1 VTAVKRRLELL
12 KLEGLGFSPPEIVT
26 ELSQKYQC
34 SGRTVYRD
42 FESRGQWQPELQN
55 VKNHTQILMRTV
67 NRYEQIYREAS
78 VRLVQDSDSSLHCSN
93 LRIFETNYEFL
104 KNVSLRIDSLL
115 IFSSNTSNIPATS
128 CGHISVTSSSF
139 MHRKFFRILASKKY
153 SERGCPSLVEG

>member
-1 VTAVKRRLELL
+1 MKVKTVRRRLELL

-42 FESRGQWQPELQN
+42 FENRDQWQPELQN

-78 VRLVQDSDSSLHCSN
+78 VRLLTGTQELTQLGALNIMLKVNSK
-93 LRIFETNYEFL
+93 IYEIAVLPDILNRL
-104 KNVSLRIDSLL
+104 KELEEKAGKGV
-115 IFSSNTSNIPATS
+115 FVP
-128 CGHISVTSSSF
+128 
-139 MHRKFFRILASKKY
+139 
-153 SERGCPSLVEG
+153 

>member
-78 VRLVQDSDSSLHCSN
+78 VRLLTGAQELTQLGALNIMLKANSK
-93 LRIFETNYEFL
+93 IYETAVLPDILNRL
-104 KNVSLRIDSLL
+104 KELEEK
-115 IFSSNTSNIPATS
+115 A
-128 CGHISVTSSSF
+128 G
-139 MHRKFFRILASKKY
+139 
-153 SERGCPSLVEG
+153 RGVFVK

>member
-1 VTAVKRRLELL
+1 VKVTAVKRRLELL
-12 KLEGLGFSPPEIVT
+12 KLEGLGFSQPEIVT

-78 VRLVQDSDSSLHCSN
+78 VRLLTGTQELTQLGALNMMLKVNSK
-93 LRIFETNYEFL
+93 IYEIAVLPDILNRL
-104 KNVSLRIDSLL
+104 KELEEKAGKGV
-115 IFSSNTSNIPATS
+115 FVP
-128 CGHISVTSSSF
+128 
-139 MHRKFFRILASKKY
+139 
-153 SERGCPSLVEG
+153 

>member
-1 VTAVKRRLELL
+1 VKVTAVKRRLELL
-12 KLEGLGFSPPEIVT
+12 KLEGLGFSQPEIVT

-78 VRLVQDSDSSLHCSN
+78 VRLLTGTQELTQLGALNIMLKVNSK
-93 LRIFETNYEFL
+93 IYEIAVL
-104 KNVSLRIDSLL
+104 PD
-115 IFSSNTSNIPATS
+115 
-128 CGHISVTSSSF
+128 
-139 MHRKFFRILASKKY
+139 ILNRFKELEEKAGK
-153 SERGCPSLVEG
+153 GVFVP